1 MDAHQIVSLF
11 FLLPFAGFLI
21 SLVIP
26 ERGETALSKLAAYAL
41 SMHLMALLAFLIFWA
56 FEGFAPFNL
65 KELSL
70 FKSEGF
76 EFVIDFYFDSITAVY
91 LSVGAI
97 LTYLIIRYS
106 KYYLHLETGYKR
118 FFNTILLFF
127 SGYNL
132 TVLAGNF
139 ETLFIGWEI
148 LGLSSFLLIAFYRE
162 RYLPVRNAVKVF
174 SVYRLGD
181 VGILMA
187 MWASHH
193 LWHENIT
200 FAKLANAELV
210 HDHLAGHTGMG
221 VFIAVCLLVAAM
233 VKSAQ
238 FPFSF
243 WLPRA
248 MEGPT
253 PSSAIFYG
261 SLSVHFGVFLLL
273 RTFPFWAEQVSV
285 RWLIGAVGAVTAL
298 VGMSI
303 ARIQSTIK
311 TQIAYASIGQ
321 LGLMFIEIALG
332 LQTLALIHFAGNAFL
347 RTYQLLISPSV
358 VAYMIRDKFYRLEP
372 RKSNVESAM
381 PGRLSATMYVLAMR
395 EWYMEWLMT
404 QYFFRPLKHI
414 GQWLDFV
421 KPRNMFLVFGGL
433 YGVGLWLY
441 FTEFYLPF
449 GLRNHLPELF
459 SFFGLMLTMKA
470 FSERKYPRVA
480 WMAVLFN
487 QFWVALAISFN
498 EHFDYSHVL
507 MYLSGSVPAGI
518 LGYICLE
525 WLRKKE
531 HKYFGLQ
538 SYYGHIY
545 EYRLLGFVFLFATLC
560 LMGFPL
566 SFSFIGEDLIFS
578 HIHDNQYLLAFLNA
592 LSFIIGGIALIRMY
606 ARLFLGPHAKPY
618 HEVGLPSS

>member
-1 MDAHQIVSLF
+1 MDPHQIVALF
-11 FLLPFAGFLI
+11 FLLPFVGFLI
-21 SLVIP
+21 SLPLP
-26 ERGETALSKLAAYAL
+26 ERNERALSRLAVYTL
-41 SMHLMALLAFLIFWA
+41 GLHLISLLTFFLFWA
-56 FEGFAPFNL
+56 SEGFVTFNL

-76 EFVIDFYFDSITAVY
+76 EFVIDFYFDAITAVF

-106 KYYLHLETGYKR
+106 KYYLHLEAGYKR

-132 TVLAGNF
+132 TVLSGNF

-148 LGLSSFLLIAFYRE
+148 LGLSSFMLIAFYRE

-221 VFIAVCLLVAAM
+221 VFIAVCLVVAAM

-273 RTFPFWAEQVSV
+273 RTFPFWAEQISV
-285 RWLIGAVGAVTAL
+285 RWMIGAVGAVTAL

-321 LGLMFIEIALG
+321 LGIMFIEIALG

-358 VAYMIRDKFYRLEP
+358 VAYMIRDKLYRFEP
-372 RKSNVESAM
+372 RKTHMETAM
-381 PGRLSATMYVLAMR
+381 PGRLSATVYVLAMR

-404 QYFFRPLKHI
+404 QYFFRPIKRI

-421 KPRNMFLVFGGL
+421 KPRNMFLVFGSL
-433 YGVGLWLY
+433 YGVGLWL
-441 FTEFYLPF
+441 FFSRANVPF
-449 GLRNHLPELF
+449 GLREYLPELF

-470 FSERKYPRVA
+470 FSERKFPRLA
-480 WMAVLFN
+480 WLAVLFN

-498 EHFDYSHVL
+498 EHFDFGHVL
-507 MYLSGSVPAGI
+507 MFLSGSVPAGI
-518 LGYICLE
+518 LGYVVLE
-525 WLRKKE
+525 RLRKKE
-531 HKYFGLQ
+531 PLHFGLQ
-538 SYYGHIY
+538 SYYGHVY
-545 EYRLLGFVFLFATLC
+545 EHRFAAVVFLFAALC

-578 HIHDNQYLLAFLNA
+578 HIHENQYLLAFLNA
-592 LSFIIGGIALIRMY
+592 SSYVIGGIALMRVY
-606 ARLFLGPHAKPY
+606 ARLFLGPHCKSY